1 MAGGFD
7 PKTFKAQLKEEVFT
21 ETRSMMR
28 EIMGEI
34 TKLIKES

>member
-7 PKTFKAQLKEEVFT
+7 HEAFKAQLKEEVFT

-28 EIMGEI
+28 KMMEEI
-34 TKLIKES
+34 TKMIIKN

>member
-7 PKTFKAQLKEEVFT
+7 PEAFKVQLKEKLFA

-34 TKLIKES
+34 TKMIKKK